1 MKSTKYTKMF
11 VAAAVFVGLAAAGVG
26 VVKAQNS
33 ALGTNP
39 MSSLVNAI
47 SQKFNLNTAD
57 VQQVF
62 EQHQVQMHEQRQVEM
77 QSRLQS
83 KFGELVSSGKLT
95 QQQVDQILA
104 KHAELQKEMQ
114 TNKVNFEGKT
124 QAERQAL
131 MKQHKEVLEIWAQE
145 NNIPIE
151 YLGMGMG
158 YGPGAK
164 GMGFRR

>member
-11 VAAAVFVGLAAAGVG
+11 VAAAVFVSLAAAGIG
-26 VVKAQNS
+26 VAKAQNS

-62 EQHQVQMHEQRQVEM
+62 EQHQVQMHEQRQGEM

-83 KFGELVSSGKLT
+83 KFSELVSSGKLT
-95 QQQVDQILA
+95 QQQADQILA
-104 KHAELQKEMQ
+104 KYSELQKEMQ
-114 TNKVNFEGKT
+114 ANKVNFEGKT
-124 QAERQAL
+124 QEERQAL
-131 MKQHKEVLEIWAQE
+131 MKQHKEAMEVWAQE
-145 NNIPIE
+145 NNIPLE
-151 YLGMGMG
+151 YLGMGYG
-158 YGPGAK
+158 RGPGAK
-164 GMGFRR
+164 GMGFRK